1 MLSPVIFRPIVINTS
16 RFTRSAEN
24 EEANMMAIIP
34 WKPTAHALAIK
45 LYAAFVDRQKSMVQE
60 SESAQAQQKQSSY
73 EPDIST
79 GPTFEFE
86 TTDLSP
92 TENQE
97 PVRPKKALVQSPS
110 TPLVETTARRSLRQ
124 KKGKMGF
131 KGTKDG
137 IPHTWLEKNPTK
149 RQKVTAVQI
158 NSETGKVGP
167 IQTDILRSWGLE
179 CGVDPGDLT
188 DEVLT
193 QAPSD
198 NHL

>member
-1 MLSPVIFRPIVINTS
+1 
-16 RFTRSAEN
+16 
-24 EEANMMAIIP
+24 MAIIP

-60 SESAQAQQKQSSY
+60 SESAQAQQKQSSQ

-79 GPTFEFE
+79 SPTFDFE

-97 PVRPKKALVQSPS
+97 PVRPKRAAMSLPATTSIQSPS

-149 RQKVTAVQI
+149 RQKVTAVQF

-179 CGVDPGDLT
+179 CGVDPWG
-188 DEVLT
+188 
-193 QAPSD
+193 S
-198 NHL
+198 H